1 MNDKMYYYSNR
12 LFIKSKSSKLKSN
25 HNYITMPKNTVEVPK
40 HLPLKIKSLK
50 NAFLYL
56 NSDKVL
62 NLDNWECF

>member
-1 MNDKMYYYSNR
+1 
-12 LFIKSKSSKLKSN
+12 
-25 HNYITMPKNTVEVPK
+25 MPKNTVEVPK

-62 NLDNWECF
+62 NLDNWDVSNVNKCEIQCFLMQQNSIKIFQNEILKM